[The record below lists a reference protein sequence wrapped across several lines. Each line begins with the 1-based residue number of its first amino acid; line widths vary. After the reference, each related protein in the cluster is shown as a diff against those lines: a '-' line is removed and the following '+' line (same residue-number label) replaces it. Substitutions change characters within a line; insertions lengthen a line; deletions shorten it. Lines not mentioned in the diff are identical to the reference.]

1 MASTVI
7 ATIAVALLLLFLIM
21 FGRKRPATKADD
33 VVFEDECC
41 SCGEGL
47 PFFEHMEDF
56 LSEDG
61 RNYHTFL
68 LLKDAWDTRS
78 ELPFLSPRTKH
89 RLKTLVIKDRVR
101 VKCMGR
107 CFCMRIDFKNKGRM
121 TLEDP
126 DDGHT
131 RFELIF
137 PWTSPIDAAK
147 KSVLWTLD
155 DTVLERLLAS
165 KTVQLRDAVDG
176 RRVDARLRFNMEDF
190 SALKESLAALRDVLQ
205 RLLHESQYQQKDGKT
220 C

>member
-1 MASTVI
+1 MV
-7 ATIAVALLLLFLIM
+7 IAVALLLLLLILLM
-21 FGRKRPATKADD
+21 IVFGCKRPATKADD

-61 RNYHTFL
+61 RAFHTFL

-107 CFCMRIDFKNKGRM
+107 CFCMHIDFKNRGRM

-147 KSVLWTLD
+147 KTVLLTLD
-155 DTVLERLLAS
+155 DAVLERLLAS
-165 KTVQLRDAVDG
+165 KTVQLRDVVDG

-190 SALKESLAALRDVLQ
+190 SALKESLAALRDVLH
-205 RLLHESQYQQKDGKT
+205 RLLHEAQYQHKDGKT